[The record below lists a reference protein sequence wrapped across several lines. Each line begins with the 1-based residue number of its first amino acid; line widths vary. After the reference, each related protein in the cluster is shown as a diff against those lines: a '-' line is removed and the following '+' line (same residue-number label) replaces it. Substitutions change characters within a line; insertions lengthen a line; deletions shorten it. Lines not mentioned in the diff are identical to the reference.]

1 MSGSCYREQI
11 IAELGTFLA
20 SLPEQPPAGE
30 DLRDTLS
37 QAVED
42 AWREHQED
50 DPPPT
55 IITGVIPDRDKN
67 LIQVCACLGGADLL
81 LPFRL
86 QELEPN

>member
-1 MSGSCYREQI
+1 
-11 IAELGTFLA
+11 
-20 SLPEQPPAGE
+20 
-30 DLRDTLS
+30 
-37 QAVED
+37 VED

-67 LIQVCACLGGADLL
+67 QIQVCACLGGADLL

-86 QELEPN
+86 HELEPN